1 MTSLASVSK
10 FHGSFDSVR
19 MRLHEEGADL
29 AVYIISF
36 SKLENSDM

>member
-1 MTSLASVSK
+1 MTSLESVSK

-29 AVYIISF
+29 AVQYV
-36 SKLENSDM
+36 L